1 MGTDRMSTAA
11 RIEELLGKF
20 DENPRR
26 YFAPLANEYRKAGDL
41 AQAIAICREHLPKQP
56 GHMSGHIVFGQ
67 ALYESGELDEAQE
80 IFEAALALDP
90 ENLIALRHLGDIA
103 RQRGDTIG
111 ARRWYGR
118 VLDADPRNDDIAALI
133 AALPSR
139 VTPMASSAIAEPTV
153 VASTPPAAD
162 ETAGSFADEPAW
174 HTPSFLQS
182 TPSAPPSAPVDAAPP
197 PSAPP
202 VELLDLDGP
211 LDDVAPSPV
220 EATLPIDGFAA
231 THDETA
237 HDEIGDTLA
246 VDALAS
252 VVEPVSG
259 AHAIDEAL
267 GAFASHDP
275 LDLDVV
281 AVTEETIDIVEASAT
296 PSEPLSPIATTLDG
310 IAFDATDAIEAAPL
324 DLAPAFDTV
333 AVEAE
338 LVEAAPF
345 VEAGSDAEVDAAEGL
360 EAAYAEIGGPDD
372 VASAI
377 VALEE
382 TTDEAVAAHADPLD
396 ELVEPATLDD
406 TSLAFEEG
414 LLAEEWPSPE
424 SIHSRPLTP
433 SLAQTPAWSTPVEAS
448 EASEASEAVA
458 DEPVEVETPSMAGGA
473 SEEFAADV
481 IEPAPFETES
491 HEIGASEIEALEID
505 GSEIEALEIDGA
517 ETEPLEF
524 AVPEAEAP
532 ETDDAEIEAETDLAL
547 SAFDLDA
554 IEAAGDA
561 ATAQDDVATLEVEL
575 ASFEVE
581 VEADLETGGP
591 EIDSPEAVVDGDLQ
605 DAVDRAITDDLPY
618 SIETEPVAAVAPV
631 DEDPPLSAA
640 EMSWLSVAEEEREAE
655 QDVMVLSSDEDLL
668 DTGATA
674 SDDGLAD
681 EAADVAADSADIA
694 PVEHVA
700 SGGFVTETMAELLVA
715 QGFTARAIGVY
726 EELVRRRP
734 YDEVLVSRLAELR
747 AQASASE
754 TEAPV
759 AEASIDETPAASA
772 TPISATPISATPI
785 GTPAYSATPAFSATP
800 ASVTPLGIGAIA
812 GTPRSVP
819 LVAPAPSRTAREWLA
834 AVAARRVRRPTP
846 SAAPSVPSSTPAN
859 GTPAASVYE
868 TPADGLASLFGDTGQ
883 PAAVDEQAATSLAS
897 AFGGV
902 TPAEGRDLFEEIGRE
917 APEASAPLVEA
928 PAAVPAT
935 DDTFSFD
942 RFFPDPART
951 PDAATSTAEGTPSAA
966 GTAAR
971 PSGAT
976 EAINPTQ
983 ELAQFA
989 NWLKGLSNT

>member
-1 MGTDRMSTAA
+1 MSTAA

-153 VASTPPAAD
+153 VSTTPPTAD

-182 TPSAPPSAPVDAAPP
+182 TPSAPTSAPVDAAPP

-246 VDALAS
+246 VDPLAVDALAS

-296 PSEPLSPIATTLDG
+296 PSEPVASTLDG
-310 IAFDATDAIEAAPL
+310 IAFDATDATDATDAIEAAPL

-360 EAAYAEIGGPDD
+360 EAAYAEIGGPGD
-372 VASAI
+372 
-377 VALEE
+377 VALE
-382 TTDEAVAAHADPLD
+382 
-396 ELVEPATLDD
+396 
-406 TSLAFEEG
+406 
-414 LLAEEWPSPE
+414 
-424 SIHSRPLTP
+424 
-433 SLAQTPAWSTPVEAS
+433 S
-448 EASEASEAVA
+448 E
-458 DEPVEVETPSMAGGA
+458 
-473 SEEFAADV
+473 
-481 IEPAPFETES
+481 
-491 HEIGASEIEALEID
+491 
-505 GSEIEALEIDGA
+505 
-517 ETEPLEF
+517 
-524 AVPEAEAP
+524 
-532 ETDDAEIEAETDLAL
+532 
-547 SAFDLDA
+547 
-554 IEAAGDA
+554 
-561 ATAQDDVATLEVEL
+561 Q
-575 ASFEVE
+575 
-581 VEADLETGGP
+581 
-591 EIDSPEAVVDGDLQ
+591 
-605 DAVDRAITDDLPY
+605 
-618 SIETEPVAAVAPV
+618 
-631 DEDPPLSAA
+631 
-640 EMSWLSVAEEEREAE
+640 
-655 QDVMVLSSDEDLL
+655 
-668 DTGATA
+668 
-674 SDDGLAD
+674 
-681 EAADVAADSADIA
+681 
-694 PVEHVA
+694 
-700 SGGFVTETMAELLVA
+700 
-715 QGFTARAIGVY
+715 
-726 EELVRRRP
+726 
-734 YDEVLVSRLAELR
+734 
-747 AQASASE
+747 
-754 TEAPV
+754 
-759 AEASIDETPAASA
+759 
-772 TPISATPISATPI
+772 
-785 GTPAYSATPAFSATP
+785 
-800 ASVTPLGIGAIA
+800 
-812 GTPRSVP
+812 
-819 LVAPAPSRTAREWLA
+819 
-834 AVAARRVRRPTP
+834 
-846 SAAPSVPSSTPAN
+846 
-859 GTPAASVYE
+859 
-868 TPADGLASLFGDTGQ
+868 
-883 PAAVDEQAATSLAS
+883 
-897 AFGGV
+897 
-902 TPAEGRDLFEEIGRE
+902 EGRARGGR
-917 APEASAPLVEA
+917 
-928 PAAVPAT
+928 
-935 DDTFSFD
+935 
-942 RFFPDPART
+942 RQR
-951 PDAATSTAEGTPSAA
+951 
-966 GTAAR
+966 R
-971 PSGAT
+971 
-976 EAINPTQ
+976 
-983 ELAQFA
+983 
-989 NWLKGLSNT
+989 